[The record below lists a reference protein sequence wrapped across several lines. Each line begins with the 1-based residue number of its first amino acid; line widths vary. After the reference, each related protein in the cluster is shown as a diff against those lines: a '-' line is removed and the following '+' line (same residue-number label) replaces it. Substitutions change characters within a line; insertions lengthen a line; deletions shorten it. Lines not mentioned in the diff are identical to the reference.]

1 MVKKKFKNNTQLLAV
16 QSDYFIEMYAHYFR
30 KTFKYS
36 ATMNPWTD
44 LFFNGKG
51 VYLIHTNPL
60 WKTNSQR
67 CYSWIKF
74 QMTSILVWLL
84 NAKQSLT
91 SQVVNLI
98 RDLDTDFSILGKN
111 YVNIIQVSTHLIA
124 MSSSCYNP
132 FIYASLHNKFLSYL
146 CRHLLPQRRSKG
158 KDRGQGSSILTM
170 SHRVL
175 RLHTSTEI
183 PEASAHNVIPQDNY
197 A

>member
-1 MVKKKFKNNTQLLAV
+1 MAERGHCSEVARQHNSWTDCDPRTQTDAGHSKSLKKCLIDNSQKLKQRNMSGLTACQELRSARSV
-16 QSDYFIEMYAHYFR
+16 WSRRRR
-30 KTFKYS
+30 KTF
-36 ATMNPWTD
+36 
-44 LFFNGKG
+44 
-51 VYLIHTNPL
+51 YLLLVSVLCFAFSWLPL
-60 WKTNSQR
+60 
-67 CYSWIKF
+67 
-74 QMTSILVWLL
+74 
-84 NAKQSLT
+84 
-91 SQVVNLI
+91 QVVNLI

-158 KDRGQGSSILTM
+158 KDRGQGLSILTM